1 MLTIRKKP
9 LSYFDNFDL
18 IFDNLLNNNLK
29 SKGVINYYYKEDEK
43 SLFIEM
49 AIPGTSKKDI
59 QLTYSNGYLNI
70 KNNPKEKEVSI
81 WNQSFNETIK
91 IGKNIDSKKINAK
104 FQNGIMIIEI
114 PKKEQKITETVIE
127 IK

>member
-9 LSYFDNFDL
+9 LNYFDNFDL

-29 SKGVINYYYKEDEK
+29 SKGAINYYYKEDEK

-49 AIPGTSKKDI
+49 AIPGTNKKDI

-70 KNNPKEKEVSI
+70 KNTPKEKEISM
-81 WNQSFNETIK
+81 WNQSFNESIK

-104 FQNGIMIIEI
+104 FQNGIMFIEI
-114 PKKEQKITETVIE
+114 PKKIQKITETIIDV
-127 IK
+127 K

>member
-9 LSYFDNFDL
+9 LNYFDNFDL

-29 SKGVINYYYKEDEK
+29 SKGAINYYYKEDDK

-49 AIPGTSKKDI
+49 AIPGTNKKDI

-70 KNNPKEKEVSI
+70 KNNPKEKEISI
-81 WNQSFNETIK
+81 WNQSFNENIK

-104 FQNGIMIIEI
+104 FQNGIMFIEI
-114 PKKEQKITETVIE
+114 PKKIQKITETIID